1 MISSKSFLIIVK
13 FSKLGKEILLCNSV
27 MKHSRDYFQKIL
39 KSWKLKRL
47 SEAYTELFC
56 AISMHY
62 KSSRKNSFCSQ
73 MSIYEQLAQT
83 ARAAVTLPR
92 RSPPGS
98 AFCPNHPPLPFF
110 FYLHSSFFPLQ
121 TGPHYTRTQTIFTAV

>member
-13 FSKLGKEILLCNSV
+13 FSKLGKKILLCNPV
-27 MKHSRDYFQKIL
+27 TKHSRDYFQKIL

-56 AISMHY
+56 AISMDY

-92 RSPPGS
+92 CSPPGS

-110 FYLHSSFFPLQ
+110 FYLHRSFFPLQ
-121 TGPHYTRTQTIFTAV
+121 TGPHYTHIQTIFTAV